1 MPAYAETY
9 LMDAMENLGDMAH
22 CATTLLQ
29 TPLEQFW
36 PTFAASC
43 VAREIAAGSPFA
55 IEGRS
60 GLELAVDVCEQGGIP
75 FDEGDLRVRARGEDR
90 EGTAA
95 TPALES
101 LSPAYWCGWVLGY
114 YQWQRDR
121 SFAEIDRLLP
131 IATVMGMYRT
141 FHEESEERFCEA
153 ADEIIAARTD
163 ACGLKRQR
171 LLLGLSQS
179 QLARRS
185 GVGLRTIQQ
194 YEQGAKDIEKASFD
208 RIERLAGALHCEP
221 RLLLSPA
228 PPRYEYAVVE
238 VALPSP
244 Q

>member
-9 LMDAMENLGDMAH
+9 VLDAMENLGDMAH
-22 CATTLLQ
+22 CATTLLG

-36 PTFAASC
+36 PTFAASR

-75 FDEGDLRVRARGEDR
+75 FDKGSLRKRARGEVL
-90 EGTAA
+90 EGKAA
-95 TPALES
+95 TPLLES
-101 LSPAYWCGWVLGY
+101 LSLAYWCGWILGY
-114 YQWQRDR
+114 FQWQQGR

-153 ADEIIAARTD
+153 ADEIIAAGAE

-185 GVGLRTIQQ
+185 GVGLRAIQQ
-194 YEQGAKDIEKASFD
+194 YEQGTKDIGKASFD
-208 RIERLAGALHCEP
+208 RIEHLASALHCEP
-221 RLLLSPA
+221 HLLLSPT
-228 PPRYEYAVVE
+228 PPRYEYAVVK
-238 VALPSP
+238 LP
-244 Q
+244 

>member
-22 CATTLLQ
+22 CATTLLE

-36 PTFAASC
+36 PTFAASR
-43 VAREIAAGSPFA
+43 VAREMAAGSPFY

-60 GLELAVDVCEQGGIP
+60 GLELALEVCEQGGLP
-75 FDEGDLRVRARGEDR
+75 FREEDLRARARGENLSGP
-90 EGTAA
+90 EASA
-95 TPALES
+95 SVLES
-101 LSPAYWCGWVLGY
+101 LSPSYWCGWILGY
-114 YQWQRDR
+114 YQWQCNR
-121 SFAEIDRLLP
+121 SFAEINRLLP
-131 IATVMGMYRT
+131 IGAVMNMYRT

-153 ADEIIAARTD
+153 AGEIIAAGDD

-185 GVGLRTIQQ
+185 GVGLRAIQQ
-194 YEQGAKDIEKASFD
+194 YEQGAKDIGKASFD

-221 RLLLSPA
+221 RLLLSPT
-228 PPRYEYAVVE
+228 PPHYEYAVVE
-238 VALPSP
+238 LP
-244 Q
+244 

>member
-1 MPAYAETY
+1 MPAYAEIY

-36 PTFAASC
+36 PTFAASR
-43 VAREIAAGSPFA
+43 VAREIAVGSPFA

-75 FDEGDLRVRARGEDR
+75 FDEGNLRVHGRDEDR
-90 EGTAA
+90 EGAA
-95 TPALES
+95 AMSALES

-114 YQWQRDR
+114 FQWQQGR

-131 IATVMGMYRT
+131 ITTVMGMYRT

-153 ADEIIAARTD
+153 AGEIIAAGSE

-185 GVGLRTIQQ
+185 GVGLRAIQQ
-194 YEQGAKDIEKASFD
+194 YEQGAKDIGKASFD

-221 RLLLSPA
+221 RLLLDPA
-228 PPRYEYAVVE
+228 PLRYEYAVVK
-238 VALPSP
+238 LP
-244 Q
+244 